1 MGEKK
6 KGIMDDHNVSGKSD
20 FIAGVATY
28 CDENTRGRGGWG
40 RDKEFTFGPLKFE
53 VIMREPSEDVRCL

>member
-6 KGIMDDHNVSGKSD
+6 KGIMDDPNVSGKSD
-20 FIAGVATY
+20 FIAGIATY

-40 RDKEFTFGPLKFE
+40 RDKVFTFGPQ
-53 VIMREPSEDVRCL
+53 V